1 MKRLLIVGALTVAA
15 APSAFAAGRP
25 QAIHWGHRAYSSRAP
40 LASWLS
46 AHGASY
52 PIWARRHPVGAA
64 IVEHRPLPPK
74 PPRTAPQAPPRP
86 KPPAHEMPAPR
97 QPSGSRI
104 SVASVRYVLLVLAAL
119 VMLAAAAPAA
129 LVRPGGR
136 GAWLSTTR
144 RTYVFALGLSVC
156 VGVLIAGAHL

>member
-1 MKRLLIVGALTVAA
+1 MKRLLVVGALTFAA
-15 APSAFAAGRP
+15 APSAPAAGRP

-46 AHGASY
+46 ARGASY
-52 PIWARRHPVGAA
+52 PLWARRHPVGAA
-64 IVEHRPLPPK
+64 IVEHRPLPPE
-74 PPRTAPQAPPRP
+74 PPRTVPQASSRP
-86 KPPAHEMPAPR
+86 KPTAHEVQAPR
-97 QPSGSRI
+97 RPLGSAI

-119 VMLAAAAPAA
+119 VMLASAAPAA
-129 LVRPGGR
+129 LVRPVGG

-156 VGVLIAGAHL
+156 VGVLIGGGHM